1 MMVRKDC
8 DVIPSSSDCLFCLFL
23 PLSSFKSSFVDW
35 FSVYVDGVASSEKK
49 KTDGL
54 IILRHCY
61 KASNLDLDMDL
72 CHTDA
77 FDSWPYQSN

>member
-1 MMVRKDC
+1 MLYPLRLIVSFAC
-8 DVIPSSSDCLFCLFL
+8 SYLFPRLNPHSLIGFRCTSTVLL
-23 PLSSFKSSFVDW
+23 VQ
-35 FSVYVDGVASSEKK
+35 KK
-49 KTDGL
+49 KADGL

>member
-23 PLSSFKSSFVDW
+23 PLSSFKSPF
-35 FSVYVDGVASSEKK
+35 VDGVASSEK

>member
-1 MMVRKDC
+1 MLYPLRLIVSFAC
-8 DVIPSSSDCLFCLFL
+8 SYLFPRLNPHPRCTSTVLL
-23 PLSSFKSSFVDW
+23 VQ
-35 FSVYVDGVASSEKK
+35 KK

-77 FDSWPYQSN
+77 YDSWPYQSN

>member
-1 MMVRKDC
+1 MLYPLRLIVSFAC
-8 DVIPSSSDCLFCLFL
+8 SYLFPRLNL
-23 PLSSFKSSFVDW
+23 HSLTVLL
-35 FSVYVDGVASSEKK
+35 VQKK